1 MANVMVWKFD
11 SPGGASGAATRLDT
25 LVVEGAGRVVDGAV
39 LEWGESRRKPHM
51 APFKGRS
58 QEGALGARFWMR
70 LGEVLSGGSESAE
83 FAASLAEA
91 SFDDQAIDRIR
102 AEITQ
107 GSSALFLVAESGD
120 RGRVLEAFGGASRY
134 IHLIHSNLPQEQ
146 EQQLRAAFT
155 KAERT

>member
-1 MANVMVWKFD
+1 
-11 SPGGASGAATRLDT
+11 
-25 LVVEGAGRVVDGAV
+25 
-39 LEWGESRRKPHM
+39 
-51 APFKGRS
+51 
-58 QEGALGARFWMR
+58 MR